1 MNSFHAFRA
10 HHTPKREAKFG
21 LFFLIMFLDPKNT
34 LTILGIR
41 SSLKK
46 RKKKKKVKIENKER
60 KLIRQPTKTKVL
72 QGFSRQTFTFLLQQI
87 KRIGI
92 SQGKMNNILLNLV
105 IV

>member
-1 MNSFHAFRA
+1 MNSLHAFRA

-41 SSLKK
+41 SSHKK
-46 RKKKKKVKIENKER
+46 RKKKKVKVENKER
-60 KLIRQPTKTKVL
+60 KLIHQPTKTKVL

>member
-46 RKKKKKVKIENKER
+46 RKKKKKSKDR
-60 KLIRQPTKTKVL
+60 K
-72 QGFSRQTFTFLLQQI
+72 
-87 KRIGI
+87 
-92 SQGKMNNILLNLV
+92 
-105 IV
+105 